1 MVKTEWRK
9 VNYALLE
16 RLMSHRLFPWRWVR
30 VDTPKGEETCLMDG
44 YGRVWEFTFGTGLK
58 IRPLWLQYE
67 SKAAKKGVGA
77 AYKKARCK
85 AAASGC

>member
-1 MVKTEWRK
+1 
-9 VNYALLE
+9 
-16 RLMSHRLFPWRWVR
+16 
-30 VDTPKGEETCLMDG
+30 MDG
-44 YGRVWEFTFGTGLK
+44 YGRVWEFTIGTGLK